1 MLCALEIDVSQL
13 ASWGKPAAAVVLAA
27 IAFFTLIFPQLKTGG
42 LLGKLLSLLQDAT
55 TDEPRKAPA
64 KAFKRKDA
72 DRSSDEP
79 PPANFAAHLQ
89 IIEDT
94 APNANP
100 AVWWA
105 YAKQELTEA
114 EVAIAEAKLARHP
127 SETITQGEA

>member
-1 MLCALEIDVSQL
+1 MLCALEIDISQL
-13 ASWGKPAAAVVLAA
+13 ASWGKPAAAIVLAA
-27 IAFFTLIFPQLKTGG
+27 IAFFTLVFPQLKAGG
-42 LLGKLLSLLQDAT
+42 LLSKLLNLLRDAA
-55 TDEPRKAPA
+55 TDELQKTPA
-64 KAFKRKDA
+64 KNFKRKDA

-89 IIEDT
+89 IIEET

-100 AVWWA
+100 SVWWS

-127 SETITQGEA
+127 SDSDTKAEA